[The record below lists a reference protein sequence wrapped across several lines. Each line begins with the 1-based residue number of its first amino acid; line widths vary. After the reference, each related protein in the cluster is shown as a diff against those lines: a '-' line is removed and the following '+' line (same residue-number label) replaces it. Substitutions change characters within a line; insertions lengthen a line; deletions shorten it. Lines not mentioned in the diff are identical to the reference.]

1 MNFIKSFKN
10 LTITEKI
17 IWISSLI
24 IIFTSS
30 IAMPDNDW
38 LSVVTSLI
46 GATALIFVGKGD
58 PIGQL
63 LCIFFALCYGA
74 VSFKFRYY
82 GEMITY
88 LGMSAPSALWALI
101 SWLRNPYSEREVKV
115 EKMTARKWIY
125 LSIGTILITSV
136 MGVVLALFD
145 TPNLIVSIISVTTS
159 FAASMLTVL
168 RSPYYALFYAGNDI
182 VLIVLWILAT
192 LVNIGYFPMIICF
205 VIFLVN
211 DIYGFINWCRMREK
225 QNNNSN

>member
-1 MNFIKSFKN
+1 MNFIKSIKN
-10 LTITEKI
+10 LTLTEKV

-24 IIFTSS
+24 IIFISS
-30 IAMPDNDW
+30 MALPDNDW
-38 LSVVTSLI
+38 LSIATSLV
-46 GATALIFVGKGD
+46 GATALIFVAKGD

-63 LCIFFALCYGA
+63 LCIFFSLCYAA

-115 EKMTARKWIY
+115 AKMTARKWMY
-125 LSIGTILITSV
+125 LSIGTILVTVV
-136 MGVVLALFD
+136 MGVILAVFN

-159 FAASMLTVL
+159 FAASMLTIL
-168 RSPYYALFYAGNDI
+168 RSPYYALFYAANDI

-192 LVNIGYFPMIICF
+192 IVNIGYFPMIICF
-205 VIFLVN
+205 SIFLVN
-211 DIYGFINWCRMREK
+211 DIYGFINWRRIREK
-225 QNNNSN
+225 QNCNA